1 MLTTVKPFE
10 TGVDEQSGIVLK
22 NKQEQLATI
31 ALAMRSKM
39 PKRGIVACEGG
50 YITVDDFPRA
60 QSALLTYPDGST
72 EEITAGQT
80 EHALQYE
87 IQAMEAAIA
96 GQGDT
101 HIALSRDVMELMD
114 TVRRQW
120 GITYPFE

>member
-1 MLTTVKPFE
+1 
-10 TGVDEQSGIVLK
+10 
-22 NKQEQLATI
+22 
-31 ALAMRSKM
+31 MR
-39 PKRGIVACEGG
+39 GG